1 MSKGP
6 DAAQPRILVV
16 DDSPAIHGE
25 FRKIFHAGTAAESV
39 GPATVSPLNPG
50 KRPNFQ
56 VDFAL
61 LARDGLALHEQAL
74 AEGRPYSVAF
84 IDVRS
89 PPDWE
94 GLQTAARICERD
106 AAIQLV
112 LCASGAD
119 CSWTLIRTRL
129 GSSDRLLVLKKPF
142 SDIEVL
148 QLADTL
154 TQKWRR
160 DQRAKRRCADL
171 EQMVR
176 DHARDLRVSNE
187 RLEQLH
193 RQLVMAGLQE
203 KATLNTQSR
212 NRMAVENN
220 LRNALR
226 NGELSVHYQPLVDIA
241 TRRVVSLEALVRWF
255 HPQLGAISPGEFIP
269 VAEECGLI
277 LPVGEFVLRT
287 VCEQIAR
294 WERDDVPVVPIA
306 VNISAVQLQRLNI
319 RDFVCDIVRECGV
332 KPSLVA
338 LELTE
343 SAIITNASSHIGELQ
358 SLRDLGIGI
367 EIDDFGTGYSSL
379 SYLKHLPIDTLKID
393 RTFISQIHINPQDEA
408 IVSAILAMA
417 DCLGLKVTAEG
428 VETTVQL
435 DVLLRLGCEVAQG
448 FFFSRPLTAEKCCD
462 LLHELAQRPSF
473 TETLRMQVA
482 SGARS
487 PSRVPS
493 ARKR

>member
-1 MSKGP
+1 MSKGL
-6 DAAQPRILVV
+6 DAPQPRILVV
-16 DDSPAIHGE
+16 DGNPAIHGD
-25 FRKIFHAGTAAESV
+25 FREIFYGSAAAESAR
-39 GPATVSPLNPG
+39 PATVSPLNSG
-50 KRPNFQ
+50 RRPAFQ
-56 VDFAL
+56 VDFA
-61 LARDGLALHEQAL
+61 AQGPSGLALHEQAL
-74 AEGRPYSVAF
+74 AEGQPYSVAF
-84 IDVRS
+84 IDIGR

-94 GLQTAARICERD
+94 GLQTIARIAERD
-106 AAIQLV
+106 AEIQLV
-112 LCASGAD
+112 LCTSMVD
-119 CSWTLIRTRL
+119 CSWNLIRARL

-142 SDIEVL
+142 SEIELL

-160 DQRAKRRCADL
+160 DSRIKRRCADL

-176 DHARDLRVSNE
+176 DHARDLRISNE
-187 RLEQLH
+187 RVEQLH

-212 NRMAVENN
+212 NRMVVENN
-220 LRNALR
+220 LRAGLR

-269 VAEECGLI
+269 VAEESGLI

-294 WERDDVPVVPIA
+294 WEHDEVPVVPVA

-319 RDFVCDIVRECGV
+319 RDFVCDIVRQCGV

-417 DCLGLKVTAEG
+417 KCLGLKVTAEG

-462 LLHELAQRPSF
+462 LLNELAQRPSF
-473 TETLRMQVA
+473 TETLRMQMA
-482 SGARS
+482 SNTRSAARF
-487 PSRVPS
+487 PG